1 MMRGVCRTFAKL
13 RCNDKKAPP
22 NKHPPAVIS
31 DQETS
36 EKKCTEIILTYNGR
50 ECMDRAYKLGSAPP
64 ANWESDFQHVLEMA
78 RSMTR
83 RVALFGCLPQ
93 KHSTATKAAT
103 STTRSAQANC
113 TARFRDYANGTV

>member
-1 MMRGVCRTFAKL
+1 MACAARMQNCGAMAKKRRPTNIL
-13 RCNDKKAPP
+13 EMLSQIKK
-22 NKHPPAVIS
+22 
-31 DQETS
+31 TS
-36 EKKCTEIILTYNGR
+36 EKKWTGVILAYSGR
-50 ECMDRAYKLGSAPP
+50 DCMDRAYKLGSAPP

-103 STTRSAQANC
+103 RTTRSAQANC